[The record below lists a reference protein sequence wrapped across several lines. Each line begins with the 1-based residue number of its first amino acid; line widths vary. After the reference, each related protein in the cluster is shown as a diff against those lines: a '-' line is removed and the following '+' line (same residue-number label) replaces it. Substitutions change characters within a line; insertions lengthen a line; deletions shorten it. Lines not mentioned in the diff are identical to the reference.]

1 MVYSTLHIFKVYSLM
16 IDLISVHTHGTG
28 TTIERLWMGLS
39 VTQASLIVI
48 FPLFSDLLL
57 FVPRETKDVL

>member
-1 MVYSTLHIFKVYSLM
+1 M